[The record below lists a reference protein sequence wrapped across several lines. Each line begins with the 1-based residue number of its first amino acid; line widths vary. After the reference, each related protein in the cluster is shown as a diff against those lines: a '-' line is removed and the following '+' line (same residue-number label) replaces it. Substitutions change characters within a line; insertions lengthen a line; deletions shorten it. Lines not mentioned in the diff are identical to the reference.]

1 MTEILETKRS
11 DLFKIDPR
19 NIIIDEDFNVRQDYG
34 DMEWLTKNIIE
45 VGMLDPIKVAKIRGT
60 EQYTLTDGF
69 RRMRAVLK
77 AIEKGHEIPYVRAE
91 VTSGNLE
98 DRILAM
104 LITGMGKKTLN
115 NLEEG
120 EGYKQL
126 IAYGYDVK
134 DIVRKVNKS
143 NAHVYNMLKLADAPM
158 LVKKRIING
167 DITGNTVVTLMKDY
181 NTTEELLRV
190 VEEAVAS
197 AENEVEVSQDTSKP
211 KKKKKAT
218 ARHTGILSPVKKLE
232 KALEIAMEKEYSNVK
247 LLHELLSKL
256 NNKDIKPESIA
267 KLFQ

>member
-1 MTEILETKRS
+1 MSEILETKRS

-19 NIIIDEDFNVRQDYG
+19 NIIIDEDFNVRKDYG
-34 DMEWLTKNIIE
+34 DIEWLTNNIIE
-45 VGMLDPIKVAKIRGT
+45 MGMLDPIKVAKIRGT
-60 EQYTLTDGF
+60 DQYTLTDGF

-91 VTSGNLE
+91 VTSGNME
-98 DRILAM
+98 DRLLAM
-104 LITGMGKKTLN
+104 LITGIGKKVLN

-120 EGYKQL
+120 EAYKQL
-126 IAYGYDVK
+126 IAYEYDVK

-143 NAHVYNMLKLADAPM
+143 TAHVYNMLKLADAPM
-158 LVKKRIING
+158 AVKKHIIAGRIS
-167 DITGNTVVTLMKDY
+167 GNTVVTLINANKDVDSLI
-181 NTTEELLRV
+181 NAVNDTLASAGVEELV
-190 VEEAVAS
+190 TNGKV
-197 AENEVEVSQDTSKP
+197 
-211 KKKKKAT
+211 KKAT